1 MKLATLRS
9 EQKDGIL
16 VVVSRDLRRAV
27 KATSIAPNLLVA
39 LERWAQCE
47 HALASLYADLNAGEA
62 EGAFDFDTAQAAAP
76 LPRAP
81 QWCDGSAFLNH
92 GNLMQKAFNVPPIP
106 DMETIP
112 LMYQGAS
119 DDMLG
124 PMNDVPLP
132 DEKHGIDFEGEFGV
146 IVDDVP
152 LGCPAEQALQHIRL
166 LVQINDVSLRAFGPR
181 EMKTGFGFFQA
192 KPSTSFAAVAVTPD
206 EIGDAW
212 SDGRVRLDLAVEL
225 NGAWF
230 GNPNGAEMNFG
241 FHHLIAHAALTR
253 RLSAGTILGSGTVSN
268 ADGKRG
274 SACIAERRAIETIEK
289 GSPSTPFMRFGDRI
303 RMEARWQDQPVF
315 GVIDQRI
322 VPVSHHQRQDE
333 FCSEAVSRN
342 RRDRVIVELD

>member
-1 MKLATLRS
+1 MKLATLKT
-9 EQKDGIL
+9 EHKDGIL
-16 VVVSRDLRRAV
+16 IVVSRDLRRAV
-27 KATSIAPNLLVA
+27 KATSIAPSLLA
-39 LERWAQCE
+39 GLECWAQCE
-47 HALASLYADLNAGEA
+47 AALASLYADLNAGKA
-62 EGAFDFDTAQAAAP
+62 EGAFDFDVTLAAAP

-106 DMETIP
+106 DAETIP
-112 LMYQGAS
+112 LMYQGGS

-124 PMNDVPLP
+124 PTEDVPLP
-132 DEKHGIDFEGEFGV
+132 DEAHGIDFEGEFGV

-152 LGCPAEQALQHIRL
+152 LGCSAEQALRHIKL

-181 EMKTGFGFFQA
+181 EMRTGFGFFQA

-212 SDGRVRLDLAVEL
+212 RDGRIHLDLAVEL

-241 FHHLIAHAALTR
+241 FHQLIAHAAATR

-274 SACIAERRAIETIEK
+274 SACIAERRAIEAIEK
-289 GSPSTPFMRFGDRI
+289 GASSMPFMKYGDRI

-315 GVIDQRI
+315 GAIDQRI
-322 VPVSHHQRQDE
+322 V
-333 FCSEAVSRN
+333 
-342 RRDRVIVELD
+342 RVFPPSPSP